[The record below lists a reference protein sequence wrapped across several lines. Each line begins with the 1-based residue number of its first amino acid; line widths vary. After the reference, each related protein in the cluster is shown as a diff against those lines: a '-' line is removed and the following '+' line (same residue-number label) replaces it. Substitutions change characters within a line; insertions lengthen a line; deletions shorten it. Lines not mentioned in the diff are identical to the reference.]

1 METNFRR
8 AKETTYEKKTLPNG
22 KENPKYID
30 LLDEDPS
37 IAGQKFAIMSFVSP
51 ETILKQREMYMFE
64 QFVKQWDLKKCMDKF
79 YEFLHFASFKYKLN
93 TENLL
98 KDYEEFVATE
108 AIKLKESNIEEDFK
122 VFLEQR
128 EEKLVE
134 KFQEEHEFQT
144 SVRSCKIRG
153 VFPSEGEAK
162 NYIKKLQDF
171 DMNHDMHI
179 CPVGL
184 WVQCDPNPYKTA
196 DIQFLEEE
204 LNQLHHEKKKSEDK
218 AKAEFE
224 ERVREQKRKAIE
236 ENMKMAAKS
245 GNKLTQNIDEN
256 GNLVGVMQT
265 VDFDSREVATE
276 EETKKHN
283 DEVLANAIA
292 NAEQKEE
299 EQKTEE
305 YISE

>member
-1 METNFRR
+1 METKFKR
-8 AKETTYEKKTLPNG
+8 ATSNTYEKKTLPNG

-30 LLDEDPS
+30 LLDEDPPV
-37 IAGQKFAIMSFVSP
+37 AGQKFAIMSFVSP
-51 ETILKQREMYMFE
+51 ETILKQREMFMFE
-64 QFVKQWDLKKCMDKF
+64 QFVKQWDFKKSMDKF
-79 YEFLHFASFKYKLN
+79 YEFLQFAAFKYKLN
-93 TENLL
+93 TENLI
-98 KDYEEFVATE
+98 KDYEDFVSTE
-108 AIKLKESNIEEDFK
+108 AIKLKESKMVEDFK

-171 DMNHDMHI
+171 DTNHDMHI

-184 WVQCDPNPYKTA
+184 WVQCDPNPYKTG

-236 ENMKMAAKS
+236 ENVKNAAKS

-256 GNLVGVMQT
+256 GNLVGVLQT

-276 EETKKHN
+276 EDTKKHN
-283 DEVLANAIA
+283 DEVLANAEK
-292 NAEQKEE
+292 EQIDETIPVEIKE
-299 EQKTEE
+299 
-305 YISE
+305 